1 MLFIQ
6 LFIQLF
12 LPMND
17 VYWEKKKT
25 HPESLLSCCIVCL
38 FSFCVCPGSTALFQL
53 FTTFRSPAVFN
64 VKIPSTYSTLLS
76 NFDVSSFLFS
86 SLSLSLQIPNE
97 GSLVL
102 VIFLMVLEGVTG
114 ISLGLVISSAI
125 DDEQSALQATLG
137 LFQPNLLLSGKQ

>member
-1 MLFIQ
+1 MFLFS
-6 LFIQLF
+6 FSYPWMMF
-12 LPMND
+12 TGK
-17 VYWEKKKT
+17 KKKT
-25 HPESLLSCCIVCL
+25 SSRKLAVMLYSLFVFFLRL
-38 FSFCVCPGSTALFQL
+38 PGKYCFILAFY
-53 FTTFRSPAVFN
+53 TFRSPAVFN
-64 VKIPSTYSTLLS
+64 VKIPSTYWTLLS
-76 NFDVSSFLFS
+76 NFNVSSFLFS